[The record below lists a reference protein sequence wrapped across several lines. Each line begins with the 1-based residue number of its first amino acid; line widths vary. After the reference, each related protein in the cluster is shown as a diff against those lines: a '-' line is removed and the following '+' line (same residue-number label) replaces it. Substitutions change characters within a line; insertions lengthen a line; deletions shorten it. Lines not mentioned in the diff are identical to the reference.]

1 MVLLQRIAT
10 LETRI
15 SSLEAAADRNAEA
28 FSDSLQVAE
37 GMLNVFQRYQNDVI
51 NGRLRLM
58 TPDSESRIDFQSY
71 LVEYFLCVD
80 ILPKFIQWLTPAEVP
95 APAQD
100 PQEEGAF
107 VFGG

>member
-1 MVLLQRIAT
+1 M
-10 LETRI
+10 
-15 SSLEAAADRNAEA
+15 ADRNAET

-37 GMLNVFQRYQNDVI
+37 GMLIVFQRYQNDAI
-51 NGRLRLM
+51 NGRLRL
-58 TPDSESRIDFQSY
+58 DVESRIDFQSY

-80 ILPKFIQWLTPAEVP
+80 ILPKFIQWLTPTAPVSVP
-95 APAQD
+95 D